1 MDLWNSL
8 GESIGL
14 NGPRR
19 ALGGGGRGG
28 EVRLGLFLCETEEV
42 EGRGELDLCRI
53 REIVL
58 VLLFGGF
65 ERVVL
70 ADGQVLTGCKV
81 GFKVVRSESVGFDE
95 TGSGEV
101 VQVNSNSLSNSHCLF
116 PPVQLRPANFNY
128 RFLLRSLSYKLI

>member
-1 MDLWNSL
+1 VDLWNSL

-28 EVRLGLFLCETEEV
+28 EVRLGLFVCEIEEV

-53 REIVL
+53 REMGI
-58 VLLFGGF
+58 

-95 TGSGEV
+95 TGSGGV

-116 PPVQLRPANFNY
+116 PPVQLRPATFQ
-128 RFLLRSLSYKLI
+128 LSLSASISPI